1 MYIKLK
7 SIYFYY
13 YYIMLCSIKTATKII
28 YISNI
33 YIYRERESE
42 RVALLNL
49 FAWFLLWTEV
59 GHLRNLIFVIS
70 RVSEETSTTSQT
82 MLRFPKILSLQS
94 KISIWTRSFLDKWFE
109 LLSTFIYFCTTTID
123 SFMSYF
129 SSGILGETSERRLM
143 LQFRSCWSLMS
154 CERAQ
159 RLVCSCLYAVCTSL

>member
-1 MYIKLK
+1 MYIQLK

-13 YYIMLCSIKTATKII
+13 YYIMLCSIKTATK
-28 YISNI
+28 
-33 YIYRERESE
+33 RESCTIKF
-42 RVALLNL
+42 VCM
-49 FAWFLLWTEV
+49 FLLWTEV

-82 MLRFPKILSLQS
+82 MLRFPKIPSLQS

-143 LQFRSCWSLMS
+143 LQFRTYWSLMS